1 MLQNHSLPSDI
12 LKMLKEQQQNNK
24 NHQRLLSKAP

>member
-1 MLQNHSLPSDI
+1 MLQNPLLPSDI

-24 NHQRLLSKAP
+24 KHQYWYYL